1 MKFNKCLLLLIFLI
15 FSFSCEDESKPD
27 VFYSSD
33 GTLITT
39 DFFDYSEEN
48 DLASQM
54 IEVIQR
60 QYDFNKLGEALKMR
74 FGEAHWAL
82 AMENPLTQKKEYQST
97 ANLTDEQPSLE
108 LIVPLSKNNNER
120 VNALLVWRHL
130 EDGTD
135 IIRVMDREVYEN
147 LHITQFMEMQPRL
160 VAGHILTF
168 ENQLY
173 GFESVVFGEAT
184 VTMNSPVLYTDP
196 PFGMM
201 YCKKYYVVV
210 GGEVIA
216 EFWANCED
224 MTAVVTPGDDDVAED
239 SDETSTSGS
248 LATSPYQPT
257 YYVPPYQNSSY
268 YETGGTG
275 SNNDYSN
282 DPEEYTEEEYEE
294 NEELPSLYNTVM
306 SGPSNNNTYHI
317 KNYISTLISEF
328 NQFPDTQELAQSL
341 TAARDDTSMS
351 QEDLMVI
358 SMTARRMYLQLVGY
372 NFDID
377 AAGFSDQIDLAQGA
391 LFIDLYPEV
400 KQNMGDTMWPLS
412 DEEWNALWLIF
423 KPMLGELLLE
433 TLPGGG
439 IVNSLQDI
447 THGTNEGSV
456 TLVAAGVVGLIMEIA
471 PPGKVFKAVWRAG
484 KVVRKG
490 FKFVKYGRRYLNTIG
505 HALESGLKA
514 DLDGTLIKI
523 SKNTD
528 EIGVVKNG
536 DLIPTKYGSSGSPI
550 GDPEGG
556 YQLFKNG
563 DNYSY
568 KRTPDVSGY
577 SSSDLTKLT
586 EHPNAH
592 VLERHGHD
600 VSDEALI
607 KRANTGI
614 APDGSTIPSGNPPP
628 YSSKFS
634 NTNTLKEALNNTQ
647 PGTSAWNSGTQ
658 SGNRR
663 IVTYISSNGS
673 LGKGVPAYGNSFQ
686 STNKALAIYEDIGG
700 GNYRLLTMYPDF

>member
-1 MKFNKCLLLLIFLI
+1 MNTFKRTFILLYFLVI
-15 FSFSCEDESKPD
+15 SISCEDRLKPEGPLNP
-27 VFYSSD
+27 D
-33 GTLITT
+33 GSLIST
-39 DFFDYSEEN
+39 DFYQYSGK
-48 DLASQM
+48 DPLIIKM
-54 IEVIQR
+54 IEVIQQ
-60 QYDFNKLGEALKMR
+60 QYDFNRLGEALEAKY
-74 FGEAHWAL
+74 GNAHWSLAL
-82 AMENPLTQKKEYQST
+82 KNPLSYKGKQRYS
-97 ANLTDEQPSLE
+97 ANLSDGQSPSE
-108 LIVPLSKNNNER
+108 LIVPLSKNDNER
-120 VNALLVWRHL
+120 VNALLVWRHFA
-130 EDGTD
+130 DGTD
-135 IIRVMDREVYEN
+135 VIRVMNRQVYEN
-147 LHITQFMEMQPRL
+147 LHISQFMEKQPRL

-168 ENQLY
+168 EHQLY
-173 GFESVVFGEAT
+173 GNESVVFGEAT
-184 VTMNSPVLYTDP
+184 VTMVSTAPTTDP

-201 YCKKYYVVV
+201 GCKKYYVVV

-224 MTAVVTPGDDDVAED
+224 MTYTITAGGEDVATD
-239 SDETSTSGS
+239 SDETNSPGALS
-248 LATSPYQPT
+248 TSPYRPT

-268 YETGGTG
+268 YEYGGHG
-275 SNNDYSN
+275 SSSDYSHN
-282 DPEEYTEEEYEE
+282 PEEEYDL
-294 NEELPSLYNTVM
+294 NEDLPSLYNTVM
-306 SGPSNNNTYHI
+306 AGPSANNSHQI
-317 KNYISTLISEF
+317 KNYISTLVAEF
-328 NQFPDTQELAQSL
+328 TQFPDTQELAQSL
-341 TAARDDTSMS
+341 AAARDNPDLS
-351 QEDLMVI
+351 QNDLMSI
-358 SMTARRMYLQLVGY
+358 SMTARRMYMQLVSY

-377 AAGFSDQIDLAQGA
+377 AAGFSDQFELAQGA

-412 DEEWNALWLIF
+412 DEEWSALWLIF

-447 THGTNEGSV
+447 THGTNGGSV

-505 HALESGLKA
+505 YALESGLKA
-514 DLDGTLIKI
+514 DLDGTIIKI
-523 SKNTD
+523 SKNSD
-528 EIGVVKNG
+528 EIGIIKNG

-550 GDPEGG
+550 GEPEGG

-586 EHPNAH
+586 EHHNAH

-607 KRANTGI
+607 KRAHTGI
-614 APDGSTIPSGNPPP
+614 APDGSTTLTGNPPLH
-628 YSSKFS
+628 SSKFS
-634 NTNTLKEALNNTQ
+634 NTDTLKEALNNTQ
-647 PGTSAWNSGTQ
+647 PGTSAWNNGTQ

-663 IVTYISSNGS
+663 IVTYISNNGF

-686 STNKALAIYEDIGG
+686 STAKALAIYEDIGG
-700 GNYRLLTMYPDF
+700 GNYKLLTMYPEF